1 MNNLNIIIDSTH
13 SEELAQ
19 AIVNAEKR
27 CRARTITVEHI
38 LSACA
43 QAEEFLGIP
52 KYALKDVRVFVDPH
66 AQRFPNA
73 YGKHGAA
80 PMSTH
85 FTMVHNGKNWHLID
99 IERAKTCVPSMAL
112 QFRLTPLAKEKII
125 ERKMNTDWT
134 WYRSGECFIPT
145 DKLFDKLFKEV

>member
-1 MNNLNIIIDSTH
+1 MKTLNIIIDSDH
-13 SEELAQ
+13 SDELAQ
-19 AIVNAEKR
+19 AIAEAQKR
-27 CRARTITVEHI
+27 CTVRKITVQHI

-43 QAEEFLGIP
+43 QAEAFLEIP
-52 KYALKDVRVFVDPH
+52 KYALKYVYVIVDPN

-73 YGKHGAA
+73 YGKHGAT

-145 DKLFDKLFKEV
+145 DKLLPF